1 MKAEMQED
9 RLARLIARQAE
20 KRPLA
25 AVWVASAGLAPGMRV
40 LDIGAGTGALALE
53 YAAMVAPGGSVVA
66 LDLDEACLVHAAAEA
81 TRRGLK
87 LRTIAGHAE
96 TALSPDTPFDRVM
109 LTDTLHHIR
118 EKAAALR
125 AIRAVLAAAGRLFVA
140 EYDPECPGLLGAPR
154 ERRIGAGDVIALLAA
169 AGFTPHEPMTGPD
182 EHYTIRADP

>member
-1 MKAEMQED
+1 MQEE
-9 RLARLIARQAE
+9 RLARLIARQVE

-25 AVWVASAGLAPGMRV
+25 AVWAGVAGLAPGMRV

-53 YAAMVAPGGSVVA
+53 YAAMVAPGFVVA
-66 LDLDEACLVHAAAEA
+66 LDLDEACLAHAEA
-81 TRRGLK
+81 EAARRGLT

-96 TALSPDTPFDRVM
+96 TVLSPDTPFDRVM

-125 AIRAVLAAAGRLFVA
+125 AIRTVLAAAGRLFVA

-154 ERRIGAGDVIALLAA
+154 ERRIDAGTVLALLAG
-169 AGFTPHEPMTGPD
+169 AGFTPHKPAAGPD
-182 EHYTIRADP
+182 EHYTILADP